1 MFIAIKAPQIS
12 SQSVSL
18 AAKKV
23 LQYWSHQN
31 KMSTSVESSS
41 MEIDD
46 QQPVRRK
53 IPSSSPLLTSPCG
66 VSPRIPAPASASA
79 PSMTSPIP
87 APPPLPSIPSSQ
99 VVLRASSSAAA
110 TNFNE
115 PLRIPPKGSVVN
127 LRPISDASDISSVS
141 STATTV
147 TGRSV
152 NDILSLAGDV
162 EDDDDRRRESLFSD
176 FEIPSQPTQNVSIH
190 QLMLTSSA
198 ISRQQ
203 QQQQQQVTNLAT
215 GQPQAVVVQQP
226 QPVVAVHQPS
236 GAVKTTA
243 LPQQL
248 QQVKI
253 QAQALPAPA
262 KASPPVKP
270 VSLEDKP
277 VKTEVKA
284 EIELMDVD
292 GYDDVLQIVYDD
304 VDVKYDVIQLTE
316 PDVIPPVP
324 PARKQRSA
332 DSVGRPA
339 PPTPETETSPEE
351 DKPEKPLPETP
362 SKVPAIFSKFGSKKN
377 AKELEEQK
385 KKEKAEREAE
395 KQREREEK
403 EREKEAKKQEEL
415 DKKKK
420 KQRQKSEDENVT
432 SPRQSLF
439 QRLFSKWD
447 DDNFCYG
454 LIG

>member
-141 STATTV
+141 STATT
-147 TGRSV
+147 
-152 NDILSLAGDV
+152 
-162 EDDDDRRRESLFSD
+162 DRRRESLFSD